1 MSGPVPSPRING
13 STGLSGIVS
22 FPSLIETLPPAGGF
36 KSLYA
41 MDFTKFEVQHEK
53 QSAGF
58 IPYALS
64 LQGQTRVGRGTGRTR
79 TNPSPCAFSIVRGA
93 RPWDFV
99 VWDFFGIWGFGIW
112 KFSPSFLKKWK

>member
-13 STGLSGIVS
+13 STGLSGTVS
-22 FPSLIETLPPAGGF
+22 FPSLIETFPPVGGF

-58 IPYALS
+58 YALRES
-64 LQGQTRVGRGTGRTR
+64 LARSNACAGKASASQFWCAYHDDALSSERGCV
-79 TNPSPCAFSIVRGA
+79 SA
-93 RPWDFV
+93 R
-99 VWDFFGIWGFGIW
+99 
-112 KFSPSFLKKWK
+112 